1 MPRWTTLTDSCLRHV
16 VEHGILDNNNLKT
29 LRLCS
34 RQLRRVV
41 NPILFY
47 TLLVSRAKT
56 HTKSVEGVVT
66 LLNHPAGTMA
76 CHLTTLTIQGQRG
89 SGKLEISILQLWAI
103 LGRAFGLRDVVLDTV
118 RVTQSLIPDSAIVS
132 RRFLRRFRLNDVS
145 FHSPAVFVATFD
157 VIGVMHHIVIQR
169 PKYSVI
175 RHVGAP
181 TDAHDDFSG
190 WSPMCNHLSVFAPHL
205 QFMSHY
211 TGSLDPS
218 DMRMSM
224 VEILH
229 VVLHN
234 ASSRSLNRGLQLLP
248 ACGQLNTLRLYII
261 QTLLSERE

>member
-1 MPRWTTLTDSCLRHV
+1 MRALRGSF
-16 VEHGILDNNNLKT
+16 EH
-29 LRLCS
+29 
-34 RQLRRVV
+34 RQLFASAETKLTGKVAGSYGIAPAPPPLRIA
-41 NPILFY
+41 PE
-47 TLLVSRAKT
+47 TLSSISR
-56 HTKSVEGVVT
+56 S
-66 LLNHPAGTMA
+66 
-76 CHLTTLTIQGQRG
+76 IQ
-89 SGKLEISILQLWAI
+89 EE
-103 LGRAFGLRDVVLDTV
+103 
-118 RVTQSLIPDSAIVS
+118 
-132 RRFLRRFRLNDVS
+132 
-145 FHSPAVFVATFD
+145 SPAVFVATFD